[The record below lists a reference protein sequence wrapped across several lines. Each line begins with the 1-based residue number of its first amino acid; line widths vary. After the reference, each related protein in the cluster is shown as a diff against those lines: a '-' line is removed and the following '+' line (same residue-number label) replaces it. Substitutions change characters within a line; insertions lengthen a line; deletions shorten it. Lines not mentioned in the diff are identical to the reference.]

1 MGAMPAAAPIAPT
14 GSLPA
19 LSMKLLPAAIVA
31 TSAIPLFGF
40 ENRLVGYPWLVI
52 GLIVAFVVDRELMRD
67 LGIIAAGLIVVS
79 TVSVKADISW
89 PNFFLL
95 GFVLS
100 LAVAVPFVLDRV
112 VLKRRVIRFP
122 WRSGQKW
129 QPWEKSYLFAVPFL
143 GWLILPFYFISSGA
157 YLNWPKVDEASEV
170 ARLFVGVNAVG
181 IWDELF
187 FICTCYVLLLRHFPV
202 LVANI
207 LQSIIF
213 VSFLWELGYQAWGPL
228 MTIPFAML
236 QGWIFHR
243 TKSLTYVI
251 IVHLLFD
258 LVVFLAIV
266 HAHNPGALPIFLID
280 APGS

>member
-1 MGAMPAAAPIAPT
+1 MPAAAPIAPT
-14 GSLPA
+14 DSLPI
-19 LSMKLLPAAIVA
+19 LSAKLIPAAIVA
-31 TSAIPLFGF
+31 TSAIVLFGF
-40 ENRLVGYPWLVI
+40 ENRLIGYPWLLA
-52 GLIVAFVVDRELMRD
+52 GLIVAYVVDRELMRD

-100 LAVAVPFVLDRV
+100 LAVAVPFVLDRF

-122 WRSGQKW
+122 WRGGQKW

-143 GWLILPFYFISSGA
+143 GWLILPLYFIQSGS
-157 YLNWPKVDEASEV
+157 YQNWPAVSEFSEV

-187 FICTCYVLLLRHFPV
+187 FICTCYVLLMRHFPL

-207 LQSIIF
+207 LQAIIF

-228 MTIPFAML
+228 MTIPFALL

-266 HAHNPGALPIFLID
+266 HAHNPGVFPFFLIQ

>member
-1 MGAMPAAAPIAPT
+1 MPAADAVPVTADRRT
-14 GSLPA
+14 WSW
-19 LSMKLLPAAIVA
+19 KLLPAAIVA

-40 ENRLVGYPWLVI
+40 ENRFVGYPWLVI
-52 GLIVAFVVDRELMRD
+52 GLIIAYVIDRELMKD

-100 LAVAVPFVLDRV
+100 LAVLVPFVLDRFV
-112 VLKRRVIRFP
+112 FKRHVIRFP

-143 GWLILPFYFISSGA
+143 GWLILPFYFITSGA
-157 YLNWPKVDEASEV
+157 YQNWPAVSEASEV

-202 LVANI
+202 LTANI

-266 HAHNPGALPIFLID
+266 HAHNPGVFPFFLVPS
-280 APGS
+280 PGS

>member
-14 GSLPA
+14 SSPSA

-40 ENRLVGYPWLVI
+40 ENRVVGYPWLII
-52 GLIVAFVVDRELMRD
+52 GLVVAFVVDRELMRD

-100 LAVAVPFVLDRV
+100 LAVAVPFVLDRF

-143 GWLILPFYFISSGA
+143 GWLILPFYFITSGA
-157 YLNWPKVDEASEV
+157 YQNWPKVDEASEIG
-170 ARLFVGVNAVG
+170 RLFVGVNAVG

-228 MTIPFAML
+228 MTIPFALL

>member
-1 MGAMPAAAPIAPT
+1 MPLAQSSPEIAAPKPYWT
-14 GSLPA
+14 W
-19 LSMKLLPAAIVA
+19 KLLPAFILV

-40 ENRLVGYPWLVI
+40 ENRLVGYPWLLV
-52 GLIVAFVVDRELMRD
+52 GLIVAYFVDRELMRD
-67 LGIIAAGLIVVS
+67 LGIIASGLIVVS

-89 PNFFLL
+89 PNVFLL

-100 LAVAVPFVLDRV
+100 LAVAVPFAIDRFIY
-112 VLKRRVIRFP
+112 KRTVIRFP

-129 QPWEKSYLFAVPFL
+129 QLWEKSYLFAVPFL

-157 YLNWPKVDEASEV
+157 YLNWPKVDETTEV
-170 ARLFVGVNAVG
+170 LRLFAGVNAVG

-202 LVANI
+202 LFANI
-207 LQSIIF
+207 MQSIIF
-213 VSFLWELGYQAWGPL
+213 VSFLWELGYQEWGPL
-228 MTIPFAML
+228 MTIPFALL

-266 HAHNPGALPIFLID
+266 HANNPGALPFFLI
-280 APGS
+280 PSP

>member
-1 MGAMPAAAPIAPT
+1 MPAANSLPSTDA
-14 GSLPA
+14 LPA
-19 LSMKLLPAAIVA
+19 LSLKLVPAAIVV
-31 TSAIPLFGF
+31 TSAIALFGF
-40 ENRLVGYPWLVI
+40 ENRVLGYPWLVT
-52 GLIVAFVVDRELMRD
+52 GLIVAYFVDRELMRD

-100 LAVAVPFVLDRV
+100 LAVAVPFVLDRFV
-112 VLKRRVIRFP
+112 FKRKVIRFP

-143 GWLILPFYFISSGA
+143 GWLILPFYFITSGA
-157 YLNWPKVDEASEV
+157 YQNWPAVSEASEV
-170 ARLFVGVNAVG
+170 LRLFIGVNAVG

-187 FICTCYVLLLRHFPV
+187 FICTIYVLLLRHFPV
-202 LVANI
+202 LTANI
-207 LQSIIF
+207 LQAIVF

-228 MTIPFAML
+228 MTIPFALL

-266 HAHNPGALPIFLID
+266 HAHNPGLFPFFLVPS
-280 APGS
+280 PGS

>member
-1 MGAMPAAAPIAPT
+1 MPAADSLPSTDA
-14 GSLPA
+14 LPA
-19 LSMKLLPAAIVA
+19 LSLKLLPAAIVV

-40 ENRLVGYPWLVI
+40 ENRFVGYPWLVF
-52 GLIVAFVVDRELMRD
+52 GLVAAYFVDRELTRD
-67 LGIIAAGLIVVS
+67 LGIIAAGLIIVS

-100 LAVAVPFVLDRV
+100 LAVAVPFVIDRFV
-112 VLKRRVIRFP
+112 FRRRVIRFP

-129 QPWEKSYLFAVPFL
+129 EAWEKSYLFAVPFL
-143 GWLILPFYFISSGA
+143 GWLILPFYFITSGA
-157 YLNWPKVDEASEV
+157 YQNWPAVSEASEV
-170 ARLFVGVNAVG
+170 LRLFIGVNAVG

-187 FICTCYVLLLRHFPV
+187 FICTCYALLLRHFRV
-202 LVANI
+202 LTANI
-207 LQSIIF
+207 LQAIVF

-228 MTIPFAML
+228 MTIPFALL

-243 TKSLTYVI
+243 TRSLTYVI

-266 HAHNPGALPIFLID
+266 HAHNPGVFPFFLVPS
-280 APGS
+280 PGS

>member
-1 MGAMPAAAPIAPT
+1 MPAATLSSTEAP
-14 GSLPA
+14 PA
-19 LSMKLLPAAIVA
+19 LSLKLAPAAIVA
-31 TSAIPLFGF
+31 TSAVPLFGF
-40 ENRLVGYPWLVI
+40 EDRLVGYPWLVI
-52 GLIVAFVVDRELMRD
+52 GLIVAYFVDRELMRD

-100 LAVAVPFVLDRV
+100 LAVAVPFVIDRFI
-112 VLKRRVIRFP
+112 LKRKVIRFP

-129 QPWEKSYLFAVPFL
+129 QLWEKSYLFAVPFL
-143 GWLILPFYFISSGA
+143 GWLILPFYFITSGA
-157 YLNWPKVDEASEV
+157 YQNWPAVSEASEV
-170 ARLFVGVNAVG
+170 LRLFIGVNAVG

-187 FICTCYVLLLRHFPV
+187 FICICYVLLLRHFPV
-202 LVANI
+202 LTANI
-207 LQSIIF
+207 LQAIIF

-228 MTIPFAML
+228 MTIPFALL

-243 TKSLTYVI
+243 TRSLTYVI

-266 HAHNPGALPIFLID
+266 HAHNPGVFPFFLVPS
-280 APGS
+280 PGS

>member
-1 MGAMPAAAPIAPT
+1 MPAADA
-14 GSLPA
+14 A
-19 LSMKLLPAAIVA
+19 LANDDRRTLSWKLLPAAIVA

-40 ENRLVGYPWLVI
+40 EERLVGYPWLVI
-52 GLIVAFVVDRELMRD
+52 GLVVAYFVDRELMAD
-67 LGIIAAGLIVVS
+67 LGIIAAGLIIVS

-100 LAVAVPFVLDRV
+100 LAVAVPFVIDRFIF
-112 VLKRRVIRFP
+112 KRKVIRFP

-129 QPWEKSYLFAVPFL
+129 QTWEKSYLFAVPFL
-143 GWLILPFYFISSGA
+143 GWLILPFYFITSGA
-157 YLNWPKVDEASEV
+157 YQNWPAVSEFSEV

-202 LVANI
+202 LTANI

-228 MTIPFAML
+228 MTIPFALL

-266 HAHNPGALPIFLID
+266 HAHNPGVIPFFLVPS
-280 APGS
+280 PGS

>member
-40 ENRLVGYPWLVI
+40 ENRLIGYPWLVI